1 MNTAS
6 SGSRPAPDVAELY
19 SAARQGNRRSLGRL
33 LTLVER
39 GGAHAETI
47 SELAHPDS
55 GKAHIIGITGAPG
68 AGKSTL
74 TGQLVARLIEAGHKP
89 AILAVDP
96 SSPLTGGAI
105 LGDRIRMDVS
115 PSATRT
121 SAEGGTPTPTAI
133 DPAETRG
140 VDEIA
145 FIRSMATRG
154 HSGGLALAVPLAV
167 RLFDAI
173 GYGPVIIETVGV
185 GQVEVDVVGAADTA
199 IVVVTPGMGDAV
211 QANKAGLLEVAD
223 VFVVNKADR
232 PGANDVRRDL
242 NLMLDL
248 SHLTGQEADDG
259 YRPPIVMS
267 SALDGT
273 GASDVLDAANDHL
286 DYLDQSG
293 QRSDRRRQ
301 RIRTEIKARME
312 QRLEAMTDL
321 VLASPDGIDMLAE
334 AEQGLIP
341 PTRASSALLTKL
353 VESAGDPS

>member
-1 MNTAS
+1 M
-6 SGSRPAPDVAELY
+6 APPPDSPLNLVELY
-19 SAARQGNRRSLGRL
+19 DAARGGHRRSLGRL

-39 GGAHAETI
+39 GGAEAERI

-55 GKAHIIGITGAPG
+55 GRAHIIGITGAPG

-74 TGQLVARLIEAGHKP
+74 TGQLVAKLIEAGKRP

-105 LGDRIRMDVS
+105 LGDRIRMDDVVGVV
-115 PSATRT
+115 ATDAAAAAAAGDGPDRT
-121 SAEGGTPTPTAI
+121 S
-133 DPAETRG
+133 
-140 VDEIA
+140 A

-167 RLFDAI
+167 RLFDAV
-173 GYGPVIIETVGV
+173 GYDPVIIETVGV

-242 NLMLDL
+242 DLMLDL
-248 SHLTGQEADDG
+248 SHLTGQESADG
-259 YRPPIVMS
+259 YRPPILMT
-267 SALDGT
+267 SALT
-273 GASDVLDAANDHL
+273 GVGAPEVLEAAAAHLAHLDA
-286 DYLDQSG
+286 SG
-293 QRSDRRRQ
+293 QRTSRRRA
-301 RIRTEIKARME
+301 RIRSEIQARME
-312 QRLEAMTDL
+312 QKLAALTEQM
-321 VLASPDGIDMLAE
+321 LASTEGAELLSKAE
-334 AEQGLIP
+334 AGAIP
-341 PTRASSALLTKL
+341 PTDASATLLARL
-353 VESAGDPS
+353 LSGG

>member
-1 MNTAS
+1 MVSPPNS
-6 SGSRPAPDVAELY
+6 PVNLVELY
-19 SAARQGNRRSLGRL
+19 DAARGGHRRSLGRL

-39 GGAHAETI
+39 GGAEAERI

-55 GKAHIIGITGAPG
+55 GRAHIIGITGAPG

-74 TGQLVARLIEAGHKP
+74 TGQLVAKLIEAGKRP

-105 LGDRIRMDVS
+105 LGDRIRMDDAVGVV
-115 PSATRT
+115 ATDAAAAAGDGGPDRT
-121 SAEGGTPTPTAI
+121 S
-133 DPAETRG
+133 
-140 VDEIA
+140 A

-167 RLFDAI
+167 RLFDAV
-173 GYGPVIIETVGV
+173 GYDPVIIETVGV

-242 NLMLDL
+242 DLMLDL
-248 SHLTGQEADDG
+248 SHLTGQEAADG
-259 YRPPIVMS
+259 YRPPILMT
-267 SALDGT
+267 SALT
-273 GASDVLDAANDHL
+273 GVGAPEVLDAAAAHLAHL
-286 DYLDQSG
+286 DSSG
-293 QRSDRRRQ
+293 QRTARRRA
-301 RIRTEIKARME
+301 RIRSEIQARME
-312 QRLEAMTDL
+312 QKLAALTEAA
-321 VLASPDGIDMLAE
+321 LASPEGAELLSKAE
-334 AEQGLIP
+334 AGAIP
-341 PTRASSALLTKL
+341 PTDASAALLERLLSGPATT
-353 VESAGDPS
+353 P